1 MIITD
6 HHDGL
11 GLNDLIEIV
20 ASDED
25 ANGVP
30 HRFKFNY
37 NWNGSPLVGVADVQ
51 FQKGPRLEA
60 DSTPGVTTDA
70 VLVMLIHV
78 LKGFNDTPLKSRETA
93 LMITHLE
100 EALHWSQAR
109 ARERARRGVL
119 GKAKA

>member
-1 MIITD
+1 MNITD

-11 GLNDLIEIV
+11 GLNDLVEIV

-25 ANGVP
+25 ANGVA
-30 HRFKFNY
+30 HHFKFERHVPEGLNLA
-37 NWNGSPLVGVADVQ
+37 GFIQ
-51 FQKGPRLEA
+51 FQKGPRNEA
-60 DSTPGVTTDA
+60 GSTPGVTTDA

-119 GKAKA
+119 GKTKA

>member
-1 MIITD
+1 MNITD

-11 GLNDLIEIV
+11 GLNDLIDIV

-25 ANGVP
+25 AMGVP
-30 HRFKFNY
+30 HHFKFERHVPEGLNLS
-37 NWNGSPLVGVADVQ
+37 GFIQ
-51 FQKGPRLEA
+51 FQKGPRNEPG
-60 DSTPGVTTDA
+60 STPGVTTDA